1 LFTTLFNISTQ
12 EQRWRQAETYYEADE
27 QRGVT
32 MLFQD
37 RRDAGRKL
45 AVRLAHYQ
53 RENCLVLAL
62 PRGGVPVGYE
72 VAQELGKPLDILVVR
87 KLGLPGQEELAVGA
101 VGPEGV
107 AVWNHE
113 VLTYFGLV
121 AERLQPLVD
130 REQAELDRRLAVFRG
145 SRPYPNLQGMTVI
158 LVDDG
163 LATGASAR
171 AGILAVKAMGPSK
184 VVLAVPVGAQSTVSE
199 LRPMVDELVCLEA
212 PEYFQAV
219 SAWYNDFS
227 QTTDREVINLLH
239 QSWEVEMQLP

>member
-1 LFTTLFNISTQ
+1 
-12 EQRWRQAETYYEADE
+12 
-27 QRGVT
+27 

-37 RRDAGRKL
+37 RLFQDRKEAGRKL
-45 AVRLAHYQ
+45 AVRLMPYQ
-53 RENCLVLAL
+53 RERCLVLAL

-87 KLGLPGQEELAVGA
+87 KVGLPGQEELAVGA

-107 AVWNHE
+107 VVWNHE
-113 VLTYFGLV
+113 VLAHFGLDV
-121 AERLQPLVD
+121 ARLQPIVD
-130 REQAELDRRLAVFRG
+130 REQAELARRLSAFRG
-145 SRPYPNLQGMTVI
+145 SRPYPDLQGMTTI

-171 AGILAVKAMGPSK
+171 AAILAVKAMGVSK

-199 LRPMVDELVCLEA
+199 LRSMVDELVCLEA

-219 SAWYNDFS
+219 SAWYTDFS
-227 QTTDREVINLLH
+227 QTSDREVIDLLH
-239 QSWEVEMQLP
+239 QSWEVELQVP